1 MSTCEPARRPDLV
14 LLGLRASG
22 KSTLGRAAAD
32 LAGAP
37 FFDLDQLVT
46 ERSGCASVADAFR
59 HLGEARFR
67 DLEAETL
74 ADLLAAR
81 ADARRDDATH
91 GPAVIAL
98 GGGTPTAPGVASRLQ
113 TDAAAGR
120 LRLLLL
126 DATPATLAARIRA
139 DGDGR
144 PSLTG
149 AGPAEEVE
157 AVAAA
162 RLPLYRA
169 LAQVCV
175 DTDSLDPPAALR
187 AVEAAW
193 LA

>member
-1 MSTCEPARRPDLV
+1 MNS
-14 LLGLRASG
+14 
-22 KSTLGRAAAD
+22 
-32 LAGAP
+32 
-37 FFDLDQLVT
+37 
-46 ERSGCASVADAFR
+46 
-59 HLGEARFR
+59 
-67 DLEAETL
+67 
-74 ADLLAAR
+74 
-81 ADARRDDATH
+81 
-91 GPAVIAL
+91 
-98 GGGTPTAPGVASRLQ
+98 SRL
-113 TDAAAGR
+113 R
-120 LRLLLL
+120 FFRPLL
-126 DATPATLAARIRA
+126 TQYFR
-139 DGDGR
+139 GR